1 MTKYSPLQICDV
13 FSSISEIVRGSVALS
28 CLHDNRT
35 TVPTWVVLAYLSMG
49 LLCYQCSIFFNL
61 ILTILRT
68 VQMSN
73 PFYRVSC
80 KCLNTAIIIFPLIV
94 SILIVADAICW
105 YFWMSTESSCI
116 IHWWR
121 IETVSYMGEGLVA
134 YFLEDS
140 FGGNIA
146 QFMLLTVNYTLPCL
160 LVLVCMVLQIC
171 FIKRA
176 FLRGSRPDQG
186 TANHANLTILL
197 VSVLYF
203 LTNSTYAIVY
213 IIGYT
218 DLVKMHGKRYRIL
231 SLVTKFTLPLINAA
245 LFPLIIILRKASLR
259 TEMKEQLR
267 NFLHIPLAGYL
278 KLRGWM
284 ERRRGFV
291 RFDEEE
297 DEH

>member
-1 MTKYSPLQICDV
+1 MRTIQIIKPFLRV
-13 FSSISEIVRGSVALS
+13 NSKLLNAAL
-28 CLHDNRT
+28 T
-35 TVPTWVVLAYLSMG
+35 IFPFLA
-49 LLCYQCSIFFNL
+49 F
-61 ILTILRT
+61 ILT
-68 VQMSN
+68 
-73 PFYRVSC
+73 
-80 KCLNTAIIIFPLIV
+80 
-94 SILIVADAICW
+94 VADAICW
-105 YFWMSTESSCI
+105 YLWFLSDSSCI
-116 IHWWR
+116 SHWWR

-134 YFLEDS
+134 YFLEYS
-140 FGGNIA
+140 FGGKIA
-146 QFMLLTVNYTLPCL
+146 QFMLLNLNSVLPCL

-186 TANHANLTILL
+186 TANHANFTILL

-213 IIGYT
+213 TLGFT
-218 DLVKMHGKRYRIL
+218 DLVKLHGKRFRIL